1 MAETIHSVHNYFT
14 LGGSINME
22 RVKAFLKRKQV
33 VISVQTYLI
42 DALGAMAFGLFAS
55 LLIGTIFARW
65 GKNRRCNFYYDRSY
79 AKSATGAALG
89 VSIAYALKAP
99 TLVLFSAATVGIAG
113 NELGGPVG
121 ALVAT
126 IIAAELGK
134 IVSKETPVDIL
145 VTPGVAII
153 SGILAAQFVGPGVSA
168 FMTAFGNLVKTATVM
183 QPLFMGILVSALI
196 GIALTLPIS
205 SAAICIMLSLDGLAG
220 GAATAGCCAQ
230 MVGFAVLS
238 FCENKW
244 GGLLAQ
250 GTREPRC
257 SRWEI
262 SSGTRKSGF
271 HRHSLDGHRSAL
283 HDGLPSGKYSS
294 RFRHG
299 NLRSR
304 RTDRHLHRH
313 AGKWKFDDVA
323 GHPAHLLRASGCFDP
338 VLRRTLPE
346 SRMDQGR
353 RFEAGSII
361 IAPCASNYPSFLSG
375 ICP

>member
-1 MAETIHSVHNYFT
+1 MDLTGMAETIHSVHNYFT

-55 LLIGTIFARW
+55 LLIGTIFGTLGEKTGVVIFTTIA
-65 GKNRRCNFYYDRSY
+65 GY

-145 VTPGVAII
+145 VTPGVTII

-250 GTREPRC
+250 GL
-257 SRWEI
+257 
-262 SSGTRKSGF
+262 GTSMLTGPLSTMVF
-271 HRHSLDGHRSAL
+271 HLENI
-283 HDGLPSGKYSS
+283 P
-294 RFRHG
+294 
-299 NLRSR
+299 
-304 RTDRHLHRH
+304 
-313 AGKWKFDDVA
+313 
-323 GHPAHLLRASGCFDP
+323 
-338 VLRRTLPE
+338 
-346 SRMDQGR
+346 
-353 RFEAGSII
+353 AGSGMGTCGLVGPIGI
-361 IAPCASNYPSFLSG
+361 YTAMQGSG
-375 ICP
+375 NSMMWPGILLICFVLPAVLTLFFGALCRKAGWIKEGDLKLDL

>member
-1 MAETIHSVHNYFT
+1 MDLTGMAETIHSVHNYFT

-55 LLIGTIFARW
+55 LLIGTIFGTLGEKTGVVIFTTIA
-65 GKNRRCNFYYDRSY
+65 GY

-145 VTPGVAII
+145 VTPGVTII

-238 FCENKW
+238 FCENGVVFW
-244 GGLLAQ
+244 H
-250 GTREPRC
+250 RDSEPRC

-262 SSGTRKSGF
+262 SSGIRKSGF
-271 HRHSLDGHRSAL
+271 HRHSPRWSPVRSPRWSSIWKIFQPVPAWEPAVSSDRSA
-283 HDGLPSGKYSS
+283 S
-294 RFRHG
+294 
-299 NLRSR
+299 
-304 RTDRHLHRH
+304 
-313 AGKWKFDDVA
+313 
-323 GHPAHLLRASGCFDP
+323 
-338 VLRRTLPE
+338 TLPCRE
-346 SRMDQGR
+346 VEIR
-353 RFEAGSII
+353 
-361 IAPCASNYPSFLSG
+361 
-375 ICP
+375 